1 MKSVVIT
8 GASGFLGGALALNLL
23 KSGVQVYGVGVTEDG
38 FQRFAGFENFV
49 PIVAEFSNYSKL
61 SELILGR
68 DFDVF
73 YHFAWQGVFG
83 EAFKDYA
90 LQLQNARY
98 ACEALMQAKQ
108 LGCKKFV
115 LAGTY
120 NEFEVKGF
128 MEDIEYQPRYT
139 CIYASAKLVSE
150 LMCRT
155 LAYQNNL
162 AYNAGLVCMAYG
174 ENNYSGM
181 LPNVVLK
188 QLLKGEEPKLITG
201 DNYYDMVYVDDVA
214 KAFAAIGER
223 GINQQSYY
231 IGHRKL
237 RTFRE
242 LLSEMRD
249 IVSPKT
255 KLHFGA
261 FQDTAAMDYNRIDLE
276 ALYRDTGFEC
286 QSDFKESIMKTAEWL
301 KEHMTNKNSGGGVKI
316 SNSVLLVILL
326 CDICLQILFTYLYIL
341 VGSLRRD

>member
-8 GASGFLGGALALNLL
+8 GASGFLGGALALRLL
-23 KSGVQVYGVGVTEDG
+23 KEGVQVYGVGATADG
-38 FQRFAGFENFV
+38 FQRFAEFENFV
-49 PIVAEFSNYSKL
+49 PVIAEFGDYFKL
-61 SELILGR
+61 SELVAGR
-68 DFDVF
+68 NFDVF

-90 LQLQNARY
+90 LQLKNASY
-98 ACEALMQAKQ
+98 ACEALMQAKK

-120 NEFEVKGF
+120 NEFEVRGF

-155 LAYQNNL
+155 LAYQNSIE
-162 AYNAGLVCMAYG
+162 YNAGLVCMAYG
-174 ENNYSGM
+174 ENNFSDM
-181 LPNVVLK
+181 LPNVVLR

-201 DNYYDMVYVDDVA
+201 DNHYDMVYVDDVA
-214 KAFAAIGER
+214 AAFAAIGER

-231 IGHRKL
+231 IGHRRL
-237 RTFRE
+237 RTFKE
-242 LLSEMRD
+242 LLCEMRD
-249 IVSPKT
+249 IVSPNT

-261 FQDTAAMDYNRIDLE
+261 FQDTAAMDYSRIDLE

-286 QSDFKESIMKTAEWL
+286 KADFKESILKTADWL
-301 KEHMTNKNSGGGVKI
+301 KAQMAKEERI
-316 SNSVLLVILL
+316 
-326 CDICLQILFTYLYIL
+326 
-341 VGSLRRD
+341 

>member
-1 MKSVVIT
+1 MKSVVVT
-8 GASGFLGGALALNLL
+8 GASGFLGGALALKLL
-23 KSGVQVYGVGVTEDG
+23 KIGVQVYGVSATEDG

-61 SELILGR
+61 SELILVR

-174 ENNYSGM
+174 ENNYSDM

-214 KAFAAIGER
+214 EAFAAIGER
-223 GINQQSYY
+223 GVNQQSYY
-231 IGHRKL
+231 IGHRRL

-249 IVSPKT
+249 IVSPET
-255 KLHFGA
+255 KLHFGS
-261 FQDTAAMDYNRIDLE
+261 FKDTADMDYSRIDLE

-286 QSDFKESIMKTAEWL
+286 RADFKESIMKTTAWL
-301 KEHMTNKNSGGGVKI
+301 KEQMTNKNSGGGG
-316 SNSVLLVILL
+316 ILNP
-326 CDICLQILFTYLYIL
+326 
-341 VGSLRRD
+341 

>member
-8 GASGFLGGALALNLL
+8 GASGFLGGTLALNLL
-23 KSGVQVYGVGVTEDG
+23 KNGVHVYGVGATADG
-38 FQRFAGFENFV
+38 LQRFAGFENFV
-49 PIVAEFSNYSKL
+49 PIVAEFNNYSKL
-61 SELILGR
+61 LELIPGR

-83 EAFKDYA
+83 EAFKDYV

-155 LAYQNNL
+155 LAYQNNI

-174 ENNYSGM
+174 ENNFSDM

-201 DNYYDMVYVDDVA
+201 DNYYDMVYVEDVA
-214 KAFAAIGER
+214 EAFAAIGEN
-223 GINQQSYY
+223 GVNQQSYY

-237 RTFRE
+237 RIFRE
-242 LLSEMRD
+242 LLCEMRD
-249 IVSPKT
+249 IVSPET

-261 FQDTAAMDYNRIDLE
+261 FQDTAAMDYDRIDLE

-286 QSDFKESIMKTAEWL
+286 RADFKESIMKTANWL
-301 KEHMTNKNSGGGVKI
+301 KEQMANKNSGGGALKLAIVY
-316 SNSVLLVILL
+316 
-326 CDICLQILFTYLYIL
+326 CRLY
-341 VGSLRRD
+341 

>member
-8 GASGFLGGALALNLL
+8 GASGFLGGALALKLL
-23 KSGVQVYGVGVTEDG
+23 KIGVQVYGIGATEDG

-61 SELILGR
+61 SELIWGR

-128 MEDIEYQPRYT
+128 MADIEYQPRYT

-150 LMCRT
+150 LICRT

-162 AYNAGLVCMAYG
+162 DYNAGLVCMAYG
-174 ENNYSGM
+174 ENNFSDM

-214 KAFAAIGER
+214 EAFAAIGER
-223 GINQQSYY
+223 GVNQQSYY
-231 IGHRKL
+231 IGHRRL

-249 IVSPKT
+249 IVSPET
-255 KLHFGA
+255 KLHFGS
-261 FQDTAAMDYNRIDLE
+261 FKDTADMDYSRIDLE

-286 QSDFKESIMKTAEWL
+286 RADFKESIMKTTAWL
-301 KEHMTNKNSGGGVKI
+301 KEQMTNKNSGGGYLKSLI
-316 SNSVLLVILL
+316 IFIYIADILGFL
-326 CDICLQILFTYLYIL
+326 SF
-341 VGSLRRD
+341 LRRQYK